1 MQNCEVYFYHDE
13 WDEGYGFWLDFG
25 YEFNTYVEFNSSYLR
40 IDANPTSTCIV
51 NLFLPINQ
59 PLPQFRFNMT
69 GTMDNMYFSDEYSEG
84 VSLYFA
90 RGLEIFGETVFL
102 FLYNKDIS
110 FLNITLQTSV
120 CMLDYVRTKHK
131 HIQI

>member
-1 MQNCEVYFYHDE
+1 
-13 WDEGYGFWLDFG
+13 
-25 YEFNTYVEFNSSYLR
+25 
-40 IDANPTSTCIV
+40 V